1 MLTLAY
7 NSLNRIIEAYNFNL
21 LNFIFIGFTAVI
33 IVFGSL
39 VNLVESLLPNSLRQS
54 FRYGKHCHKGP
65 TNALISLTEI
75 PKSWFKH
82 FYIFAF
88 SWSLLALFLMLK
100 GFVAKAQ
107 APEIVLIFLDFMA
120 GGQANRSV
128 QVDSTCALVSTVL
141 MTMQCGRR
149 FYETNF
155 VQIFSKNSKIN
166 WSHYLI
172 GYIHYFGAI
181 LTLLANTEGFVRGM
195 YVRFNFLLLQIHIDL
210 YNYSF
215 TGTLPS
221 PFSLKQ
227 ISLLQYLCIFIFH
240 FSWTQQYKSNMILVN
255 LRKDAKSGE
264 IKTEKHL
271 LPTGGFFNMI
281 SSPHMFFEIVMYVAV
296 LGLMPKST
304 TWLLIFI
311 WVFSNQVNVHKC
323 CTIFQTR
330 FIFYFTVDECTTH
343 AQMVQGK
350 FQKLSKNS

>member
-7 NSLNRIIEAYNFNL
+7 NSLNQFIEEYNFNL

-54 FRYGKHCHKGP
+54 FRYGKHCHKGT

-88 SWSLLALFLMLK
+88 SWSLLALVLVLK
-100 GFVAKAQ
+100 GFIAKAE
-107 APEIVLIFLDFMA
+107 APEMVLTFLDFMA

-128 QVDSTCALVSTVL
+128 QVDSTCALVATVL

-155 VQIFSKNSKIN
+155 VQIFSKNSRIN
-166 WSHYLI
+166 WSHYLV

-181 LTLLANTEGFVRGM
+181 LALLANTQGFVRGT
-195 YVRFNFLLLQIHIDL
+195 Q
-210 YNYSF
+210 
-215 TGTLPS
+215 PS

-227 ISLLQYLCIFIFH
+227 ISLVQYLCIFIFH

-264 IKTEKHL
+264 IKTEQHL

-296 LGLMPKST
+296 LGLMLNST

-311 WVFSNQVNVHKC
+311 WVFSNQLMNALLTHKWYKEN
-323 CTIFQTR
+323 FKNYPKTR
-330 FIFYFTVDECTTH
+330 KALIPFI
-343 AQMVQGK
+343 
-350 FQKLSKNS
+350 L